1 MWGRQLNFMRRGE
14 RKLLEVTILI
24 SLESHVLQIDLIPIP
39 VKLVYAKSIVSRAPC
54 KSNPVRPM
62 ANVGTA

>member
-1 MWGRQLNFMRRGE
+1 MWGKQLNFMRRGE

-24 SLESHVLQIDLIPIP
+24 SLESYVLQIDLIPIP
-39 VKLVYAKSIVSRAPC
+39 VKLVYAKSIVSRTPC